1 MTLLRL
7 AAFSTPTGGGNPA
20 GVHLSD
26 FLPSP
31 ERMQAIAAEVGYSE
45 TAFAAPDDQG
55 WQVRYFAPEMEV
67 PFCGHATIAL
77 GAALGERQGAQRF
90 ALSLAKGR
98 ITVEAEKTPAGW
110 RATLASPPTRS
121 APLEP
126 ELAARIMELLGLAG
140 EQIDT
145 RLPLLRAHG
154 GVDHAVLALR
164 DREQLAA
171 MRYPFQPVKELMASA
186 GLTTVSLLHL
196 TGPLRFTSRNAFAV
210 GGVVEDPAT
219 GAAAAALGGA
229 LVDLGWPGLA
239 GGGRFD
245 IRQGEDMGAPSDLT
259 VTVSGR
265 QGDPVLVSGAVRKIG

>member
-7 AAFSTPTGGGNPA
+7 AAFATATGGGNPA

-26 FLPSP
+26 QLPQP
-31 ERMQAIAAEVGYSE
+31 DRMQAIAAEVGYSE
-45 TAFAAPDDQG
+45 TAFAAPDGDG
-55 WQVRYFAPEMEV
+55 WKVRYFAPEMEV

-77 GAALGERQGAQRF
+77 GAALGERHGAGRF
-90 ALSLAKGR
+90 ALALANGR
-98 ITVEAEKTPAGW
+98 ISVEAEEGPDGW

-121 APLEP
+121 GPLEH
-126 ELAARIMELLGLAG
+126 ELVARIMELFALRA
-140 EQIDT
+140 EDIDQ

-154 GVDHAVLALR
+154 GVDHAVLTLR
-164 DREQLAA
+164 DRARLAE
-171 MRYPFQPVKELMASA
+171 MRYPFVPVKELMASA
-186 GLTTVSLLHL
+186 GLTTISLLHL
-196 TGPLRFTSRNAFAV
+196 TGPLTFASRNAFAV

-229 LVDLGWPGLA
+229 LVDLGWPGLTD
-239 GGGRFD
+239 GGSFR

-265 QGDPVLVSGAVRKIG
+265 LGDPVLVSGAVRKID